1 MKGKLCQLSLT
12 SISLSE
18 SSEGGLVCLPACLP
32 NFLNFLPSLL
42 PSLDLI
48 LYSHGSFLSANLRLN
63 GLDKNVWLSHEI
75 SLLNSGLSLSS
86 YLLIAES
93 SPLVPFPSV
102 TFLWILEGKM
112 NQSQMSSLMSLLP
125 QTSLL
130 SV

>member
-1 MKGKLCQLSLT
+1 MKGKLCQLSST

-102 TFLWILEGKM
+102 TFLWILEGEM
-112 NQSQMSSLMSLLP
+112 NPSR
-125 QTSLL
+125 LL
-130 SV
+130 S